1 MTDPTRSRAA
11 MCPCCA
17 AGGCP
22 SCRAGHHAGER
33 SHDFV
38 GPGHTVRRHPLAVAD
53 ARPTR
58 SRAADV
64 IGDFLMDWDIGLP
77 GNEARERAEDLMF
90 ELHSQGYD
98 IVPIGW
104 AKEASANDNA

>member
-1 MTDPTRSRAA
+1 M
-11 MCPCCA
+11 
-17 AGGCP
+17 
-22 SCRAGHHAGER
+22 
-33 SHDFV
+33 
-38 GPGHTVRRHPLAVAD
+38 
-53 ARPTR
+53 
-58 SRAADV
+58 